1 MRRRL
6 ESYDSTELL
15 DAWRDKVPK
24 PTNEGRQIYR
34 CKLVTPLYGG
44 GVRAGEVD
52 REMPIRAASIR
63 GQLRFWWRVACGNDD
78 PPAKLFKREVE
89 IWGGVAEAGPKASQ
103 VRVRIQKV
111 GSLDLEPAH
120 TYVPNSKRP
129 GELRSMPNLADWA
142 EGYALFSAQ
151 GKPTKNR
158 QAIEEQPKVLAKPG
172 TGFELELNLSIKLT
186 EGQRKEVLT
195 ALRWWASFGGIGA
208 RTRRGLG
215 AIKVEGLDPV
225 TDSEVAACGGQLVPR
240 KPVAGPTEAWK
251 QAVGRLKDF
260 RQRVDIGRNPP
271 SPGTLSPAGRSLW
284 PEADSI
290 RSLSCSAVPKHAKRV
305 VGVDAFPRAAFG
317 LPIVFHFKD
326 APSEAQKRKPGF
338 DPHVFDPE
346 DHVLEPA
353 DLPSEKRDRM
363 ASSLILRPYW
373 NGAKWQPAALLLPGW
388 QSCLKVALKF
398 KDQGYVPASWPAA
411 PTTCRA
417 SAAAVRPMATR
428 GDDALSA
435 FMAYF
440 AEP

>member
-1 MRRRL
+1 
-6 ESYDSTELL
+6 
-15 DAWRDKVPK
+15 VPK
-24 PTNEGRQIYR
+24 PTDEGWQIYP

-63 GQLRFWWRVACGNDD
+63 GQLRFWWRVACANND

-89 IWGGVAEAGPKASQ
+89 IWGGIAEAGPKASQ
-103 VRVRIQKV
+103 VGVRIQKV
-111 GSLDLEPAH
+111 GSLDLAPAH
-120 TYVPNSKRP
+120 TYVRNPKRP

-151 GKPTKNR
+151 GKLTKNR
-158 QAIEEQPKVLAKPG
+158 QAIEDQPKILAKPG
-172 TGFELELNLSIKLT
+172 TGFELGLNLSIKLT

-215 AIKVEGLDPV
+215 AIKVEGLDSV
-225 TDSEVAACGGQLVPR
+225 TASEVAACGGRLVPR

-260 RQRVDIGRNPP
+260 RQKVGVGRNPP
-271 SPGTLSPAGRSLW
+271 SPGTPSPAGRSLW
-284 PEADSI
+284 PEADTI
-290 RSLSCSAVPKHAKRV
+290 RSLSGSAAPRHSTRIVT
-305 VGVDAFPRAAFG
+305 VDAFPRALFG

-326 APSEAQKRKPGF
+326 AHAG
-338 DPHVFDPE
+338 DPD

-353 DLPSEKRDRM
+353 DLSPNEKRDRM
-363 ASSLILRPYW
+363 ASPLVLRPYW
-373 NGAKWQPAALLLPGW
+373 NGSRWQPAALLLPGW
-388 QSCLKVALKF
+388 GAHLSGPLKF
-398 KDQGYVPASWPAA
+398 KDQGYVPPPWPAA
-411 PTTCRA
+411 PTARRVQA
-417 SAAAVRPMATR
+417 GAVRPMVTR
-428 GDDALSA
+428 GDDALGA